1 MCDLAAL
8 PWVFYESCD
17 WLQIVGKTKQNKI
30 TDAQEHYEKTTK
42 KEKPVKGT
50 KLTIKCFLPEN

>member
-1 MCDLAAL
+1 M
-8 PWVFYESCD
+8 VS
-17 WLQIVGKTKQNKI
+17 KTKQNKI

>member
-30 TDAQEHYEKTTK
+30 TDAQEHNEKTTK